1 MHVYTSTEREAV
13 SGPRT
18 PSGEMFL
25 RWAVGHRYN
34 SDVGS
39 VMIQRSTGGTT
50 VYKTVYLDTVSGVAI
65 GLLTRDDALSVS
77 VAGPPLLTAARET
90 ARGRKKWLVQT
101 IARNVYTISPHNV
114 FPCRHPTSKH
124 RQEHSQP

>member
-13 SGPRT
+13 SGLRT
-18 PSGEMFL
+18 PSGVMFL

-39 VMIQRSTGGTT
+39 VMTQRSPGGTT
-50 VYKTVYLDTVSGVAI
+50 VYKTVIVSYLHTVSGVAI

-101 IARNVYTISPHNV
+101 IARNVYTVSPHNV

-124 RQEHSQP
+124 